1 LTTPRQN
8 CRIGTKHLPTENPP
22 IMPKG
27 DQTFGEF
34 IRSER
39 MAKEIGL
46 REMARKIGASPSYLS
61 KIERGEF
68 PPPSENLITT
78 IAKLLERD
86 LDEIMARANRVP
98 SELTDILRKRP
109 AEMGRL
115 LRSADKQD
123 SQALNQVANKLE
135 KGD

>member
-1 LTTPRQN
+1 
-8 CRIGTKHLPTENPP
+8 
-22 IMPKG
+22 MPKG

-68 PPPSENLITT
+68 SPPSEDKITT
-78 IAKLLERD
+78 IAKLIGCD
-86 LDEIMARANRVP
+86 PDEMMALADRIP

-115 LRSADKQD
+115 LRSANKRD
-123 SQALNQVANKLE
+123 SQVLNRIADEL
-135 KGD
+135 GDEGED

>member
-1 LTTPRQN
+1 
-8 CRIGTKHLPTENPP
+8 
-22 IMPKG
+22 
-27 DQTFGEF
+27 
-34 IRSER
+34 
-39 MAKEIGL
+39 
-46 REMARKIGASPSYLS
+46 MARKIGASPSYLS

-123 SQALNQVANKLE
+123 SQVLNQVANKLE